1 MGNLKS
7 NMTKEEWSD
16 LQKEVNSSHSD
27 QVIDI
32 MNKEIIIGKL
42 HKAEYNQWIITYLEG
57 AGISTI
63 PLHPTDVEF
72 IDRASE
78 VFDNMEARIAVNPII
93 KFTIVEQQ
101 KLTGISK
108 YGKLI

>member
-1 MGNLKS
+1 
-7 NMTKEEWSD
+7 
-16 LQKEVNSSHSD
+16 
-27 QVIDI
+27 
-32 MNKEIIIGKL
+32 MNKDIIVGKL
-42 HKAEYNQWIITYLEG
+42 HKFEGNWIITYLEG
-57 AGISTI
+57 AGITTI
-63 PLHPTDVEF
+63 SLDPTDVEF

-93 KFTIVEQQ
+93 KFNIVEQQ